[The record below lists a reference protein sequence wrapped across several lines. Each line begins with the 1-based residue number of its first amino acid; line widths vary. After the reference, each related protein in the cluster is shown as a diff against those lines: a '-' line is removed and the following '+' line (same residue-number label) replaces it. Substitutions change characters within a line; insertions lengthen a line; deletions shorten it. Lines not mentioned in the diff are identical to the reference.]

1 MRREVTFLAIIC
13 AVVFGAFAAM
23 GVAPQQGERPPQPFF
38 QDFFSG
44 GITVQGAPAPAGL
57 TLVACIDDCAA
68 VFQSQPVRV
77 EAGGRYSKLE
87 VNPTDKALIGHPV
100 SFYLVNQFGRIKAAE
115 TRQFVGV
122 FDFYTVDLTFNQPL
136 PAPTPIPTPTLA
148 PTPTPVPTPAPTP
161 TPTPTATLPV
171 PGDPGVTTIPRVAV
185 AAGAAA
191 VFVGGLLLLLSR
203 RRAA

>member
-1 MRREVTFLAIIC
+1 MRRKTTFLAIVCSLVI
-13 AVVFGAFAAM
+13 GAFAAM
-23 GVAPQQGERPPQPFF
+23 GLVPQQGERPPQPFF
-38 QDFFSG
+38 QDFFAG

-68 VFQSQPVRV
+68 VFQSQPVQV

-87 VNPTDKALIGHPV
+87 VNPRDQALIGHAV

-115 TRQFVGV
+115 TRSFIGV
-122 FDFYTVDLTFNQPL
+122 FDFYTVNLTFRQPL
-136 PAPTPIPTPTLA
+136 PVPTPTPTL
-148 PTPTPVPTPAPTP
+148 TPIPTP
-161 TPTPTATLPV
+161 TPTPTPTPIPTLTPTASLPV
-171 PGDPGVTTIPRVAV
+171 PGDPGVTTIPRVAL

-191 VFVGGLLLLLSR
+191 VFVGGLLLLLAR

>member
-1 MRREVTFLAIIC
+1 VRREVTFLAIVC
-13 AVVFGAFAAM
+13 SLVFSAFAAM

-44 GITVQGAPAPAGL
+44 GITVQGAPVPAGL

-77 EAGGRYSKLE
+77 EAGGRYSQLE
-87 VNPTDKALIGHPV
+87 VNPRDEALIGHPV
-100 SFYLVNQFGRIKAAE
+100 SFYLVNAFGRIKAAE

-122 FDFYTVDLTFNQPL
+122 FNFYTVDLTFREPL
-136 PAPTPIPTPTLA
+136 PVPTPTPTLTPIPTPTPVSTPTPIPTPT
-148 PTPTPVPTPAPTP
+148 
-161 TPTPTATLPV
+161 PTASLPV
-171 PGDPGVTTIPRVAV
+171 PGDPGVTTIPRVAL

-191 VFVGGLLLLLSR
+191 VFVGGLLLLLAR